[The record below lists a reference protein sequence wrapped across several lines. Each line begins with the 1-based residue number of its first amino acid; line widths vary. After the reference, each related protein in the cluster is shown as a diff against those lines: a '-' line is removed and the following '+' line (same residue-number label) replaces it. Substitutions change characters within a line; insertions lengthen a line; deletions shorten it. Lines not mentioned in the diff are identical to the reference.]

1 MKDIS
6 VGVVHLSGTD
16 WAAKLVAEKKPGSSG
31 LETPDFFCSR
41 TLMTVFS
48 F

>member
-16 WAAKLVAEKKPGSSG
+16 CAAKLVAEKNPGGSG
-31 LETPDFFCSR
+31 L
-41 TLMTVFS
+41 
-48 F
+48 